1 MEVDHVVGVSNN
13 QLLQYAYDNLLV
25 YKIVQTNSKVG

>member
-13 QLLQYAYDNLLV
+13 QLLQYTYDNQLV